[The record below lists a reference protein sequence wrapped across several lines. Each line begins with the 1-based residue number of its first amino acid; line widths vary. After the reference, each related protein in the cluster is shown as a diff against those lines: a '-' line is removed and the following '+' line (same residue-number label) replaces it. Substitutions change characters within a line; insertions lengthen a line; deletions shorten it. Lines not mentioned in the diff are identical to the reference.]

1 MQFWRFFL
9 QFDVRYKTIDSIG
22 DYDFQRKHFC
32 KISQTCVLFEMRLKL
47 PTKSVPQ
54 ISHVRAGKLI
64 RRVRR
69 EHGISQWE
77 LADSMN
83 ISAPYISDLERGR
96 RNWTAE
102 RFHLAAK
109 TIRELFKQRKRA
121 EYERRM
127 GYY

>member
-1 MQFWRFFL
+1 
-9 QFDVRYKTIDSIG
+9 
-22 DYDFQRKHFC
+22 
-32 KISQTCVLFEMRLKL
+32 MRLRL
-47 PTKSVPQ
+47 PTKSIPQ

-69 EHGISQWE
+69 EHGIPQWE
-77 LADSMN
+77 LAYAMN

-109 TIRELFKQRKRA
+109 TIRELFKRRERE

-127 GYY
+127 GYC

>member
-1 MQFWRFFL
+1 
-9 QFDVRYKTIDSIG
+9 
-22 DYDFQRKHFC
+22 
-32 KISQTCVLFEMRLKL
+32 MRLRL

-54 ISHVRAGKLI
+54 IGHVRAGKLI

-69 EHGISQWE
+69 EHGIPQWE
-77 LADSMN
+77 LADAMN

-109 TIRELFKQRKRA
+109 TIRELFKRRERE